1 VSVAG
6 TATRARAGGRID
18 AASGRPRVLVVGP
31 LPPPYHGGSV
41 ATRFVLDSGLQHE
54 WRVTHLDTTDRR
66 SLDNVGRLDA
76 GNVLLA
82 MKHATGLLRL
92 LATARPDVVYV
103 PIAQNTL
110 GLLRDA
116 TLVLPALATGRRLVL
131 HVHGSGLRSYHDGA
145 RPAMRRLLRA
155 MLGGAQRVIVLGERL
170 RPMLD
175 GLVAG
180 ERVAVLPNGADDPFG
195 GVPDRASRTGP
206 VRILYLGNLIRTKG
220 FLDVM
225 EAVGILRE
233 KNLPV
238 HLHLAGDFASD
249 PDRRAAADLGAALGS
264 AVAFHG
270 VVTGTAKTELLRS
283 ADIFCFPSYYP
294 NEGHP
299 YVVVEAMA
307 AGLPVVATGHATI
320 GDTVLHGK
328 TGILVPP
335 RDPRALASALEPLVA
350 DAGERSRLGEAGR
363 QRFEAHYSLERW
375 SDGLC
380 RIMREALA

>member
-1 VSVAG
+1 LSVAG
-6 TATRARAGGRID
+6 TTARIRAGGRVD
-18 AASGRPRVLVVGP
+18 AATSRPGVLVVGP

-41 ATRFVLDSGLQHE
+41 ATRFVLDSGLRRE

-66 SLDNVGRLDA
+66 GLDNVGRLDA
-76 GNVLLA
+76 ANVLLA

-92 LATARPDVVYV
+92 LAAARPDVVYV

-116 TLVLPALATGRRLVL
+116 TFVLPALAARRRVVL
-131 HVHGSGLRSYHDGA
+131 HVHGSGLRSYHDKAG
-145 RPAMRRLLRA
+145 PAMRRLLRA

-175 GLVAG
+175 GLVEA
-180 ERVAVLPNGADDPFG
+180 EHVAVLPNGADDPFG
-195 GVPDRASRTGP
+195 GAPDRSSRTGP
-206 VRILYLGNLIRTKG
+206 VRVLYLGNLIRTKG

-225 EAVGILRE
+225 EAVGMLQG
-233 KNLPV
+233 KGLPV
-238 HLHLAGDFASD
+238 ELHLAGDFLSD
-249 PDRRAAADLGAALGS
+249 VDRRAAADLGADLGTALT
-264 AVAFHG
+264 FHG
-270 VVTGTAKTELLRS
+270 VVTGDDKTELLRS

-307 AGLPVVATGHATI
+307 AGLPVVATAHATI
-320 GDTVLHGK
+320 GDTVLDGE

-335 RDPRALASALEPLVA
+335 RNPEALASALESLVK
-350 DAGERSRLGEAGR
+350 DTGERSRLGRAGR
-363 QRFEAHYSLERW
+363 RRFEDHYTLVRW

-380 RIMREALA
+380 RIMRESLT